1 MDVMAPPDDTPLRA
15 NVRLLGKLLGDVI
28 RAREGR
34 AVFETV
40 ERVRR
45 LAKSARLGRDDDF
58 ETLRA
63 DVLGRLSTDD
73 ALPVARAFAQFLT
86 LANIAEQHHRIR
98 RRRHYLADPSAG
110 AQPGSFDEVFG
121 RLVAG
126 GVLPDRVRQAVEGL
140 SIGLVLTAHPTE
152 VARRTILL
160 KHNRVAASLAEL
172 DRPELTRLEREAAL
186 ASLKATILELW
197 ETDEV
202 RRDHLS
208 PLDEVRWGL
217 AVFEQTLWDAVPR
230 YLALLD
236 RAMAEHLHKGLP
248 DARVPVTFGSW
259 MGGDRDGNPNVTADV
274 TWRACLMA
282 RWVAAGLYLREVD
295 ALRAELSMGRAGEEL
310 RARAEGAREPYR
322 HVLRG
327 AAIRLRQT
335 QAALAALLE
344 REHEPGSSV
353 RGPEFGPDVC
363 SDEAELRDVLDLCHR
378 SLVEVG
384 DEAIARGRLLDLRRR
399 LSTFGLV
406 LARLDVRQ
414 DASLHDRAMD
424 AIVRASGQR
433 GAWTEWTEDQRIEFL
448 TPVLRAG
455 GRTLDL
461 NVDADE
467 QVREVLDTF
476 RVIARIPGGSLGAY
490 VITMASR
497 PSDVLAVLAL
507 QRAAGVRH
515 LLRIVPLFETGRDLQ
530 GAGAMLRRLLGLP
543 EYRTTI
549 GDRQEVM
556 VGYSD
561 SSKDIGRFSAGWQ
574 LYRAQEEI
582 VRACSESRVA
592 LTVFHG
598 RGGSV
603 GRGGGPTH
611 LAIRALPP
619 GSVNGTLRV
628 TEQGEM
634 IQAHWGLPPLAVR
647 TLEVYTTA
655 TLEATLTPAPA
666 PSDEWRERIDA
677 MAAAAARDY
686 RHVVYDHPRFV
697 EYFRAATP
705 EVEIGRL
712 NIGSRPPR
720 RAPGAGVGSLRAI
733 PWQFAW
739 TQTRLLLASWLGVDA
754 ALHRL
759 DESDA
764 ERARVQEMYRGCP
777 YFQVLLDL
785 IDMVLAKSDG
795 RVAAEYDRALV
806 APDLQPLGEEL
817 RSRLTQAGLRLLA
830 ATGHQELLE
839 TNRVLRRSIAVRNPY
854 VDPIN
859 LLQVE
864 LLRRLR
870 EAPASDERLWT
881 AFAVTVN
888 GIAAGMRNTG

>member
-1 MDVMAPPDDTPLRA
+1 MPPPDEAPLRA

-34 AVFETV
+34 PVFETV

-63 DVLGRLSTDD
+63 DVLGRLSTED
-73 ALPVARAFAQFLT
+73 ALPVARAFAHFLT

-98 RRRHYLADPSAG
+98 RRRHYLADPSSEP
-110 AQPGSFDEVFG
+110 QPGSFDEVFG
-121 RLVAG
+121 RLVAA
-126 GVLPDRVRQAVEGL
+126 GVEAGRVREALGRL

-160 KHNRVAASLAEL
+160 KHNRVAAALGEL
-172 DRPELTRLEREAAL
+172 DRPDLTRVEREAAL
-186 ASLKATILELW
+186 AALKQAILELW

-202 RRDHLS
+202 RRDHPS

-217 AVFEQTLWDAVPR
+217 AVFEQTLWDSVPR
-230 YLALLD
+230 YLAALD
-236 RAMAEHLHKGLP
+236 RAMGEHLDAGLP
-248 DARVPVTFGSW
+248 DGCVPVRFGSW
-259 MGGDRDGNPNVTADV
+259 MGGDRDGNPNVTAHV
-274 TWRACLMA
+274 TWQACLMA
-282 RWVAAGLYLREVD
+282 RWVSTGLYLREVD
-295 ALRAELSMGRAGEEL
+295 ALRAELSMRRASAELSARAG
-310 RARAEGAREPYR
+310 GSREPYR
-322 HVLRG
+322 ELLRG
-327 AAIRLRQT
+327 VAGRLRRS
-335 QAALAALLE
+335 QARLADLLDAARSTTGAGAGLDRAGE
-344 REHEPGSSV
+344 
-353 RGPEFGPDVC
+353 DC
-363 SDEAELRDVLDLCHR
+363 LDEAGIEEVFDLCHR
-378 SLVEVG
+378 SLLECG

-399 LSTFGLV
+399 LSAFGLA
-406 LARLDVRQ
+406 LGRLDVRQ
-414 DASLHDRAMD
+414 DARLHDRAMD
-424 AIVRASGQR
+424 AIVRAVGLE
-433 GAWTEWTEDQRIEFL
+433 GTWTEWSEERRLQFL
-448 TPVLRAG
+448 APVLAAG
-455 GRTLDL
+455 GAPLPLD
-461 NVDADE
+461 VEADE
-467 QVREVLDTF
+467 MSREVFETL
-476 RVIARIPGGSLGAY
+476 RVIARIPPASLGAY

-497 PSDVLAVLAL
+497 ASDVLAVVAL
-507 QRAAGVRH
+507 QRAAGVAH
-515 LLRIVPLFETGRDLQ
+515 PLRVVPLFETGRDLQ
-530 GAGAMLRRLLGLP
+530 SAGDMLRRLLAVP
-543 EYRTTI
+543 DYRAAI
-549 GDRQEVM
+549 ADRQEVM

-582 VRACSESRVA
+582 VAACAESGVA

-634 IQAHWGLPPLAVR
+634 IQAHWGLPALAVR

-655 TLEATLTPAPA
+655 ALEATLLPAPA
-666 PSDEWRERIDA
+666 PSQEWRERIDR
-677 MAAAAARDY
+677 MAASAGEAY
-686 RHVVYDHPRFV
+686 RSVVYDHPRFV

-705 EVEIGRL
+705 EVEIGGL
-712 NIGSRPPR
+712 NIGSRPAR
-720 RAPGAGVGSLRAI
+720 RSPGAGVQSLRAI

-739 TQTRLLLASWLGVDA
+739 TQTRLLLASWLGIEA
-754 ALHRL
+754 AL
-759 DESDA
+759 EGADA
-764 ERARVQEMYRGCP
+764 EAERPGIQAMYRECP
-777 YFQVLLDL
+777 YFHVLLDL
-785 IDMVLAKSDG
+785 MDMVLAKADA

-806 APDLQPLGEEL
+806 APDLQPLGDEL
-817 RSRLTQAGLRLLA
+817 RARLARAASRLLA
-830 ATGHQELLE
+830 ATGHRGLLE

-870 EAPASDERLWT
+870 AAQPPDERVWT